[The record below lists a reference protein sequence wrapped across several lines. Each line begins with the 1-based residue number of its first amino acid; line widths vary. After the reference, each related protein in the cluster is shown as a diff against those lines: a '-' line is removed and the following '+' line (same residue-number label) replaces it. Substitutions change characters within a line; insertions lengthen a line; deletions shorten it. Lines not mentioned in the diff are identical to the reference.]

1 MDEKGEDD
9 AEEED
14 HEDIELMVKEMAALK
29 KVCEYIYAYA
39 RFCHLILVALVNGNV
54 GLSVIAPLWS
64 SLEYL
69 YSYQMDCNEIW

>member
-29 KVCEYIYAYA
+29 KVREYIYAYA

-64 SLEYL
+64 NLEYL

>member
-1 MDEKGEDD
+1 MDEEGGDD

-29 KVCEYIYAYA
+29 KVREYIYAYA
-39 RFCHLILVALVNGNV
+39 RFCHLILAAQVNGNV

-69 YSYQMDCNEIW
+69 YNYQMDCNEMW